1 MNQLT
6 LAIQTCPSG
15 NGALQRHWPYFQKAG
30 SDETIIVTTTCGKCW
45 APDGIEQAAIG
56 ADLYCIGTHL
66 PLRLLR
72 TLQRLKES
80 RSDWFC
86 VAEYDVVFFKSIPR
100 DLPAG
105 LTAHHTGGKP
115 FNAHCNAYYH
125 PPWICDRDTAE
136 EIVRIGYE
144 LIAEKTVDPSP
155 DCFLG
160 QITERGKI
168 PVHTDIL
175 KNYTQN
181 TIHPPP
187 HHWSAEARAAVDA
200 GAVCVH
206 GVKCQAV
213 FDALTK

>member
-1 MNQLT
+1 MKSLA
-6 LAIQTCPSG
+6 LAIQTFPGG
-15 NGALQRHWPYFQKAG
+15 NDALKRHWPNFQLAG
-30 SDETIIVTTTCGKCW
+30 AQETIIIGTTDGMCYV
-45 APDGIEQAAIG
+45 PEGIEQTLIG
-56 ADLYCIGTHL
+56 ANLYCVSSHL

-72 TLQRLKES
+72 TFQRLLETK
-80 RSDWFC
+80 SDWCC
-86 VAEYDVVFFKSIPR
+86 VAEYDVLFCRPIPR
-100 DLPAG
+100 DLPEG

-115 FNAHCNAYYH
+115 FNSHCNAYYH

-136 EIVRIGYE
+136 VIVRVGYE

-168 PVHTDIL
+168 PVHSDIL
-175 KNYTQN
+175 KSYTQN

-187 HHWSAEARAAVDA
+187 HHWSTEARAAIDA
-200 GAVCVH
+200 GAVCIH
-206 GVKCQAV
+206 GCKEQAT